1 MNWIIALA
9 LAGLAFAMIG
19 CTLPPALPPTGVA
32 APGHNW
38 LEGGGG

>member
-1 MNWIIALA
+1 LTLLGIAI
-9 LAGLAFAMIG
+9 GLTG
-19 CTLPPALPPTGVA
+19 CTYPSNSTPTGVA